1 MRLQFERLRG
11 DLIISDGVEAW
22 TLTPDRVVTVGVEQ
36 N

>member
-1 MRLQFERLRG
+1 MRLQFER
-11 DLIISDGVEAW
+11 SDGVEAW